1 MAGRGGATARLCTVA
16 ALAAWGLA
24 GCGNQAPHPPAAKV
38 SQSLPASSGPTAS
51 AGSTSDP
58 AAGFRSPR
66 THPTVAEP
74 VRLRIP
80 AIGVDTPLL
89 RLGLD
94 QRGEVEAPPA
104 WGKAGWYTGSARPGQ
119 AGPAVILGHVDS
131 TSGPAVFYR
140 LAFLRRGDA
149 VEVTRADGSKVVFH
163 VSGRQ
168 QVAKSQFPTDLVY
181 GPTLEPSLR
190 LVTCGG
196 SFDTKS
202 HHYRDNVIVSAV
214 LS

>member
-1 MAGRGGATARLCTVA
+1 MRERGASAARLCVA
-16 ALAAWGLA
+16 VLIACGLAACGHQGL
-24 GCGNQAPHPPAAKV
+24 HPTRV
-38 SQSLPASSGPTAS
+38 SQSLPTSSSSASPSRS
-51 AGSTSDP
+51 ASDP

-66 THPTVAEP
+66 RHPTVALP

-94 QRGEVEAPPA
+94 KQGAVEPPKP
-104 WGKAGWYTGSARPGQ
+104 WQEAGWYTGSVRPGQ

-140 LAFLRRGDA
+140 LQELREGDA
-149 VEVTRADGSKVVFH
+149 VEVTRADGSRIMFH
-163 VSGRQ
+163 VSGQQ

-202 HHYRDNVIVSAV
+202 HHYRDNIIVSAV

>member
-1 MAGRGGATARLCTVA
+1 MRGPVLLAVAMTVA
-16 ALAAWGLA
+16 AALA
-24 GCGNQAPHPPAAKV
+24 GCGGTHATPISASRAAATT
-38 SQSLPASSGPTAS
+38 SRGATPSST
-51 AGSTSDP
+51 TDH

-66 THPTVAEP
+66 THPTVAP
-74 VRLRIP
+74 PARLRIP

-94 QRGEVEAPPA
+94 ATGAVEPPKP
-104 WGKAGWYTGSARPGQ
+104 WMKAGWFTGSARPGQ

-131 TSGPAVFYR
+131 TTGPAVFYR
-140 LAFLRRGDA
+140 LASLRPGDT
-149 VEVTRADGSKVVFH
+149 VQVTRTDGTRITFR

-181 GPTLEPSLR
+181 GPSLEPSLR

-196 SFDTKS
+196 SFDKRAG
-202 HHYRDNVIVSAV
+202 HYRDNIIVSAV
-214 LS
+214 PA

>member
-1 MAGRGGATARLCTVA
+1 VVP
-16 ALAAWGLA
+16 ALILGLAGLA
-24 GCGNQAPHPPAAKV
+24 GCGGTTHTPTVSASRAAATI
-38 SQSLPASSGPTAS
+38 PRSSADH
-51 AGSTSDP
+51 AE
-58 AAGFRSPR
+58 GFRSPR
-66 THPTVAEP
+66 THPTVALP
-74 VRLRIP
+74 ARLRIP
-80 AIGVDTPLL
+80 AIGVDTPLM

-94 QRGEVEAPPA
+94 ADGAIEPPSA
-104 WGKAGWYTGSARPGQ
+104 WQKAGWYTGSARPGQ

-140 LAFLRRGDA
+140 LARLRPGD
-149 VEVTRADGSKVVFH
+149 VVVVTRTDGTRGTFR

-196 SFDTKS
+196 TFDRRS
-202 HHYRDNVIVSAV
+202 GHYRDNIIVSAV
-214 LS
+214 LA